1 MMLKLQEE
9 TSSPLVDKREPC
21 EAAEA
26 ALTYFFIVKLFK
38 INHRTDRGSNLQT
51 EMCLELATSK
61 ECEGL
66 LQSVNEDATIF
77 VSYVGLYALP

>member
-1 MMLKLQEE
+1 M
-9 TSSPLVDKREPC
+9 DKREPC

-38 INHRTDRGSNLQT
+38 INHRTDRDSNLQTLT
-51 EMCLELATSK
+51 EMCLELGTSK
-61 ECEGL
+61 ECEVL
-66 LQSVNEDATIF
+66 LQSVSEDATIF